1 MYQLLISSSVKILK
15 KQLNRNKSLSRKQKE
30 QSISLSKQLKR
41 KSQRLLM
48 LKLKQDRLNLL
59 ELKYKTKLILNLE
72 ELMQQRTLQQ
82 LCQPLE
88 INSTWTL
95 TLYFSI

>member
-88 INSTWTL
+88 INSTWIL